1 MDVLARMLITLLNIY
16 IIVVLANAILSWF
29 VFGTQNSVVRQ
40 IYWWTSQIVDPV
52 LNPIRR
58 VLNPMTQ
65 NIGIDISPFVLI
77 LLLQILTRMLLP

>member
-1 MDVLARMLITLLNIY
+1 MDLLARVLSELLDIY
-16 IIVVLANAILSWF
+16 ILVVLANAILSWF

-58 VLNPMTQ
+58 VLEPMTQ
-65 NIGIDISPFVLI
+65 NFGIDISPFVLI
-77 LLLQILTRMLLP
+77 MLLHILTRMLLP

>member
-1 MDVLARMLITLLNIY
+1 MDLLARVLSELLDIY
-16 IIVVLANAILSWF
+16 ILVVLANAILSWF

-58 VLNPMTQ
+58 VLEPMTQ
-65 NIGIDISPFVLI
+65 NFGIDISPFVLI
-77 LLLQILTRMLLP
+77 MLLHILTRMLSP

>member
-65 NIGIDISPFVLI
+65 NFGIDISPFVLI